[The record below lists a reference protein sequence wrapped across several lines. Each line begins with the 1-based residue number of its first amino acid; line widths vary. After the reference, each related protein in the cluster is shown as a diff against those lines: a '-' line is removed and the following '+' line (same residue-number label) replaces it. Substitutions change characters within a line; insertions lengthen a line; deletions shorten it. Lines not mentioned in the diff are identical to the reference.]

1 MAAVPTPPYEE
12 KDVVNDFQPFSYS
25 DSVTADRPWL
35 ASLVGVQDTN
45 TITLDLTKFS
55 SGTHYTAATSP
66 WMQGRNVMKSGIP
79 LGKVTASGLYAPY
92 SGPTSETQ
100 TVTVTGSPTGGT
112 FTLTFSG
119 QTTAAIAYNATAA
132 VVQAALEALSNI
144 NPGDVTVTGNAGGPY
159 TVVFGGQFLSDN
171 VAQMTATG
179 SLTGGSSPGVTI
191 ATTTGGGSAS
201 ASDGTEV
208 LHGFLVDHIFF
219 NPGSTKA
226 AGALLWRGEVFAA
239 KLPVP
244 MDPTNVA
251 STAPGVTI
259 HYR

>member
-1 MAAVPTPPYEE
+1 M
-12 KDVVNDFQPFSYS
+12 NDFQPLSYS
-25 DSVTADRPWL
+25 DSATADRPWL

-66 WMQGRNVMKSGIP
+66 FLQGRNVMKSGIP

-100 TVTVTGSPTGGT
+100 TVTISGSPTGGT

-119 QTTAAIAYNATAA
+119 QTTSAIAYNATAA
-132 VVQAALEALSNI
+132 VVQAALEALSNVA
-144 NPGDVTVTGNAGGPY
+144 PGDVTVTGNAGGPY
-159 TVVFGGQFLSDN
+159 TVVFAGAYLSDD
-171 VAQMTATG
+171 VSQMTASA
-179 SLTGGSSPGVTI
+179 SLTGGSSPAVAVTTNT
-191 ATTTGGGSAS
+191 AGGAAS
-201 ASDGTEV
+201 ASDGTQT
-208 LHGFLVDHIFF
+208 LAGFLVDHIYF
-219 NPGSTKA
+219 NPGSAKA
-226 AGALLWRGEVFAA
+226 AGALLWRGEIFAA

-244 MDPTNVA
+244 MDPTNIA
-251 STAPGVTI
+251 STAPGVNI

>member
-1 MAAVPTPPYEE
+1 M
-12 KDVVNDFQPFSYS
+12 NDFQPLSYS

-45 TITLDLTKFS
+45 TITLDLTKFV
-55 SGTHYTAATSP
+55 SGTHYTASTSP
-66 WMQGRNVMKSGIP
+66 SLQGRNVMKSGLP

-92 SGPTSETQ
+92 AGPTSEVP
-100 TVTVTGSPTGGT
+100 TVTISGSPTGGT

-119 QTTAAIAYNATAA
+119 QTTAAIAYNASAA
-132 VVQAALEALSNI
+132 TVRAALEGLSNVA
-144 NPGDVTVTGNAGGPY
+144 PGDVVVTGNAGGPY
-159 TVVFGGQFLSDN
+159 TVVFAGAYLSDD

-179 SLTGGSSPGVTI
+179 SLTGGSSPAVAVTTSTAGGA
-191 ATTTGGGSAS
+191 AT
-201 ASDGTEV
+201 ASDGTQV

-226 AGALLWRGEVFAA
+226 AGALLWRGEIFAA
-239 KLPVP
+239 KLPIP

-251 STAPGVTI
+251 SVAPGVNI